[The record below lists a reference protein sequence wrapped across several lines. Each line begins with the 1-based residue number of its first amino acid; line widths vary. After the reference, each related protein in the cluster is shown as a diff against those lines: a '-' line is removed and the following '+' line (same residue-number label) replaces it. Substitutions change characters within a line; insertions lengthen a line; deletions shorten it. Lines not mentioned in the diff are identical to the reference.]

1 MIKEICL
8 GFWSLYYCCFCS
20 IISRDLYNEYSSNNN
35 SNNEIDN
42 QYPNYITTSNIDVS
56 QLFSNSDD

>member
-8 GFWSLYYCCFCS
+8 GLWSLYYCCFLS
-20 IISRDLYNEYSSNNN
+20 MISRDLYNEYSSNNN
-35 SNNEIDN
+35 SNNEADN
-42 QYPNYITTSNIDVS
+42 QYPNYVTTSNINVS